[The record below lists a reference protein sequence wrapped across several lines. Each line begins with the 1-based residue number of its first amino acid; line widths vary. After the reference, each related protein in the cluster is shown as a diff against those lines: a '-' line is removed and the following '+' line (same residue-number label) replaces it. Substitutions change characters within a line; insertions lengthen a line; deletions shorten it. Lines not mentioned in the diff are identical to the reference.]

1 MRIKSQ
7 YLFVIAVVVV
17 LVLAFTVGTVANRA
31 GKSGKAEAKTAD
43 ALPTVQ
49 AIMTPEATH
58 EYVVAIRG
66 RTAPLG
72 ISALSRVD

>member
-31 GKSGKAEAKTAD
+31 GKSGKAEAKTG
-43 ALPTVQ
+43 LTEKRSRP
-49 AIMTPEATH
+49 
-58 EYVVAIRG
+58 
-66 RTAPLG
+66 G
-72 ISALSRVD
+72 ISRSPSYGCFQ